1 MPYWRLSAYYLFYFG
16 ALGALVPFWGPYLQS
31 HGFSAAAIGALM
43 AILMGTKL
51 VAPMLWGWLAD
62 HFGARMALVRVSALA
77 TCATFVGI
85 FWADS
90 LWSLALVMLVFSFFW
105 NAALP
110 QMESV
115 TFNHL
120 GAAVNRYA
128 RVRLWGSV
136 GFILVVGVLGWWV
149 GWAGTEVIPGTV
161 LALFAAVWISAL
173 LVPDCSHSHHGPVE
187 SSIRRL
193 LARPE
198 IAFFLLSCFLMQ
210 FSHGIYYAFYS
221 IHLEA
226 AGYSSARVGAL
237 WAFGVVVEVLVFLRM
252 HWLLER
258 FGARRILL
266 ASLGLA
272 VLRWNLIG
280 WLTPVLWVQVL
291 AQALHAATF
300 GAFHASAIHLVH
312 HYFPGSVQGRGQ
324 AIYNSLSFGAGG
336 GAGSLLGGQL
346 WGPLG
351 AGMTFTLASMVV
363 FGGWLCAFLFVDRQR
378 RF

>member
-51 VAPMLWGWLAD
+51 AAPMLWGWLAD
-62 HFGARMALVRVSALA
+62 HFGARMPLVRVSAFA
-77 TCATFVGI
+77 TCVTFVAI
-85 FWADS
+85 FWTQS
-90 LWSLALVMLVFSFFW
+90 LWSVAAVMLVFSFFW

-120 GAAVNRYA
+120 GAAANRYA

-149 GWAGTEVIPGTV
+149 GLAGTGVIPGTV
-161 LALFAAVWISAL
+161 LALFVAVWMSAM
-173 LVPDCSHSHHGPVE
+173 LVPDCSHSQQAHPAP
-187 SSIRRL
+187 SIRRL

-226 AGYSSARVGAL
+226 AGYSSALVGVL
-237 WAFGVVVEVLVFLRM
+237 WAFGVVAEVLVFLRM

-266 ASLGLA
+266 ASLVLA

-280 WLTPVLWVQVL
+280 WLAPILVIQVL
-291 AQALHAATF
+291 AQSLHAATF

-324 AIYNSLSFGAGG
+324 ALYNSLSFGAGG

-351 AGMTFTLASMVV
+351 AGPTFALGSAAALI
-363 FGGWLCAFLFVDRQR
+363 GWLCVFWFVDRER

>member
-62 HFGARMALVRVSALA
+62 HFGARMPLVRISAFA
-77 TCATFVGI
+77 TCVTFVGI
-85 FWADS
+85 FWSDS
-90 LWSLALVMLVFSFFW
+90 LWSVALVMLVFSFFW

-110 QMESV
+110 QVESV

-120 GAAVNRYA
+120 GAAANRYSQ
-128 RVRLWGSV
+128 VRLWGSV
-136 GFILVVGVLGWWV
+136 GFVLVVGGLGWWV
-149 GWAGTEVIPGTV
+149 GRSGTGVIPGIV
-161 LALFAAVWISAL
+161 LALFVAVWMSAM
-173 LVPDCSHSHHGPVE
+173 LVPDCGHAHHAHPVA
-187 SSIRRL
+187 SIRRL
-193 LARPE
+193 LMRHE

-226 AGYSSARVGAL
+226 AGYSSALIGAL
-237 WAFGVVVEVLVFLRM
+237 WALGVMAEVLLFLRM

-266 ASLGLA
+266 ASLALG

-280 WLTPVLWVQVL
+280 WLAPVLLVQVL
-291 AQALHAATF
+291 AQCLHAATF

-324 AIYNSLSFGAGG
+324 ALYNSLSFGAGG

-351 AGMTFTLASMVV
+351 AGPTFALASVAAI
-363 FGGWLCAFLFVDRQR
+363 GGWLCVFWFVDRER
-378 RF
+378 HF